1 MPRCQFLQSAQMIRV
16 SIPASYR
23 ASMIATTTPRTEDA
37 VCGRPA
43 EWNLTFGDLERIWV
57 CDQHYEVLIGQGWS
71 EA

>member
-16 SIPASYR
+16 SIPISYGASR
-23 ASMIATTTPRTEDA
+23 IAWRPPRTEDA

-43 EWNLTFGDLERIWV
+43 ERDLSFGDLEPMWV
-57 CDQHYEVLIGQGWS
+57 CEEHYEVLIGWGWS